1 MPASGLRQIATAA
14 KHLDAASA
22 FFERKESEIM
32 NEDEVAVSF
41 SKSFIR
47 EKVAFPSGDGTTY
60 ERYIIEMPDEEGD
73 SHDIRRTFTV
83 PVSYLHTDRK
93 HEYIKYTYLK
103 KDKLYRV
110 MRALYDSDYRTRRV
124 ESDEQMTGKQIA
136 AVFERYRDRKRK
148 EFEAKMAAEENG
160 EE

>member
-1 MPASGLRQIATAA
+1 
-14 KHLDAASA
+14 
-22 FFERKESEIM
+22 M

-47 EKVAFPSGDGTTY
+47 EKVSFPSGDGTSY
-60 ERYIIEMPDEEGD
+60 ERYVIEMPDEEGD
-73 SHDIRRTFTV
+73 RHEIRRTFTV

-93 HEYIKYTYLK
+93 YEYIKYTYLK
-103 KDKLYRV
+103 KDRLYRV

-136 AVFERYRDRKRK
+136 EVFERYRDRRRK
-148 EFEAKMAAEENG
+148 ELEAKLTAEEKG
-160 EE
+160 EK

>member
-1 MPASGLRQIATAA
+1 
-14 KHLDAASA
+14 
-22 FFERKESEIM
+22 M

-47 EKVAFPSGDGTTY
+47 EKVTFPSGDGTTY

-73 SHDIRRTFTV
+73 SHEIRRTFTV

-93 HEYIKYTYLK
+93 YEYIKYTYLK
-103 KDKLYRV
+103 KDKYYRV

-136 AVFERYRDRKRK
+136 AVFDRCRDRKGK
-148 EFEAKMAAEENG
+148 ELDAKMAAEENG
-160 EE
+160 GK